1 MVVEDRALS
10 KRQVR
15 DLLDLMEEDV
25 EMRRQMSE
33 VLRIELLGSRKA
45 REIHISDVG
54 RLRR

>member
-10 KRQVR
+10 KHQVR
-15 DLLDLMEEDV
+15 ELLDLMEEDA
-25 EMRRQMSE
+25 ELRQQMSE

-45 REIHISDVG
+45 RGIHVNDVG

>member
-45 REIHISDVG
+45 RESRINDVG